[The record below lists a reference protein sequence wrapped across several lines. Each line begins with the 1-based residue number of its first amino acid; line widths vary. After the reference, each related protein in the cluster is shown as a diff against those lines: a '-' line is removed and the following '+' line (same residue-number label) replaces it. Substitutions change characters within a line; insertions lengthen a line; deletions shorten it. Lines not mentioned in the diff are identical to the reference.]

1 MHLEALQ
8 DIALRISS
16 ERTVDGV
23 LRRIV
28 EGLSGQR
35 SVALARVWVVGSGD
49 LCESCNVRSLCADQT
64 ACLHL
69 AASAGTSLSGESW
82 SRTDGQFRRIPLGQL
97 KVGSIA
103 AEQTGLLLPDS
114 HSERWARPEWVQGE
128 AIPSFAGQPL
138 IFRDEILGVLAVFRR
153 ESINEHEFRWLRV
166 FADQAASAI
175 VNARAFSELE
185 RLRQQLESHERNL
198 SLIIN
203 TIPAHIYV
211 LNTEGAVQYVNQ
223 AVMDYTGL
231 RMEDVRQQDY

>member
-28 EGLSGQR
+28 EGLSEQR

-82 SRTDGQFRRIPLGQL
+82 SRTDGQFRRIPFGQL

-103 AEQTGLLLPDS
+103 AEHT
-114 HSERWARPEWVQGE
+114 A
-128 AIPSFAGQPL
+128 
-138 IFRDEILGVLAVFRR
+138 
-153 ESINEHEFRWLRV
+153 
-166 FADQAASAI
+166 
-175 VNARAFSELE
+175 
-185 RLRQQLESHERNL
+185 
-198 SLIIN
+198 
-203 TIPAHIYV
+203 
-211 LNTEGAVQYVNQ
+211 
-223 AVMDYTGL
+223 
-231 RMEDVRQQDY
+231 